1 MPETNRQQILGLIGW
16 LLVTFATSAVGAIAS
31 VNAGEFY
38 GQLVQPDWAPP
49 AWLFGPVWTTLYG
62 MMAVAAWTVWR
73 AGGFAAHRIALALFL
88 VQLGLNALWSWLF
101 FTWQLGGLAFAEI
114 LVLWG
119 AIVAVLTAFWRVRAI
134 AGLLLLP
141 YLVWVSFAAFLNF
154 TLWQANP
161 LLL

>member
-1 MPETNRQQILGLIGW
+1 MHETKRQQILGLIGW
-16 LLVTFATSAVGAIAS
+16 FFGTFAASVIGAIAS

-38 GQLVQPDWAPP
+38 GLLEQPDWAPP

-62 MMAVAAWTVWR
+62 MMAVAAWIVWR
-73 AGGFAAHRIALALFL
+73 VGGFAAQRIALTLFL

-119 AIVAVLTAFWRVRAI
+119 AILASLIAFWRVRVT
-134 AGLLLLP
+134 AGLFLLP
-141 YLVWVSFAAFLNF
+141 YLLWVSFAAFLNF